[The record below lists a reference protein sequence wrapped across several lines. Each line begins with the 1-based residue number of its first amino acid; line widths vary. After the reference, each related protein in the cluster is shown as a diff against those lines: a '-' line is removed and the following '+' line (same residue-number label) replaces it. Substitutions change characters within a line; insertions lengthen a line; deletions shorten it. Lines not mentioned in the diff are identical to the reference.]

1 MKKNGKKWRK
11 LEKEKELHN
20 EDIKVG
26 EPFSKAKNKKHLC
39 LHYGGKPRGIVP
51 GYCYSKIRKISENE
65 YACTEC
71 GKRFSAKQNEQMNTL
86 VSYLTSKG
94 CCTDTIYIAKLS
106 RGLEPVYYRRLS
118 ETEIEI
124 IDTVDNNANKLC

>member
-1 MKKNGKKWRK
+1 MKKHSKKWRK
-11 LEKEKELHN
+11 LEKEKELRN
-20 EDIKVG
+20 ENIKVG

-39 LHYGGKPRGIVP
+39 LHYGGKPGGIVP

-65 YACTEC
+65 YACIEC
-71 GKRFSAKQNEQMNTL
+71 KKRFSAKQNEQMNML
-86 VSYLTSKG
+86 VSYLTRKG
-94 CCTDTIYIAKLS
+94 CCIDTIYIAKLS